1 MCAKKTKKGKDR
13 LDKYYHMA
21 KEQGYRSRAAF
32 KLIQLHKKYN
42 FLTSASVVVD
52 LCAAPGG
59 WLQVARK
66 YMPIAGVLYGVD
78 LASIKKIPNVMT
90 LEGDITSKK
99 TLKRIQTDLNNA
111 KADVVLHDGAPN
123 VGSNWLKDAYGQ
135 SELVLH
141 SLRMACAL
149 LKPNGVFVTKVFR
162 SKDYQSLL
170 WVFNQLFN
178 KVESAKPKASRN
190 ASAEIFVVCEGF
202 KAPKDIDDKLFDP
215 TFVFEDVQTEKK
227 QLKLSHK
234 DLAKIQKKPN
244 REGYEDED
252 YILHKSYPVSEFI
265 TTEHPINVC
274 VEYNALV
281 WDDKAQLYLNHPLT
295 NEDIKIYCADLKVLG
310 RLDFKDLLRWRKKMQ
325 EYKEE
330 LEQKEVDDAMG
341 ESGEANDDDDENDE
355 EAMSDDDGDASG
367 KKKRK
372 EQPLPEDEETAK
384 RELENLRLKVEKVKK
399 NLMKR
404 KKVKEAK
411 RMPTPFDLTEER
423 DDIMDNIPDAA
434 YFSLSSITSRE
445 HLEKALSTASANAAY
460 DNEDNASDSDDDLY
474 VATGVNEDEIDLNN
488 VDLEDEDALDQL
500 LEKQLDSMYEK
511 FTKARE
517 KKQAMA
523 ERRQAVREQERK
535 DLARALLKEKS
546 EATGLSLED
555 LKKSSNPLL
564 ANYDEEVTTN
574 RKVGQW
580 FSQNIF
586 DVLQDD
592 EDSDDDEEEEEAEE
606 DDADMPS
613 AKRRKTEKGS
623 KAANDD
629 DDESD
634 DEEALSANQPTI
646 KSKDGFETVPQEMLD
661 PEVHATTL
669 ATAKKL
675 LRKKARRDFIDD
687 AFNRYAFNDTDL
699 APSWFEQD
707 ESKHNKP
714 MLPVTKEEVEKERQ
728 RFREINE
735 MPIRAV
741 LEARFRKKRKQ
752 AQTMKAAKDKA
763 EVIAN
768 NTEMTTV
775 EKARELRKI
784 YRSAKDDKPKLITTF
799 AKKFKNAAKVPKWIG
814 GAKVQVLDK
823 RMKKDKRA
831 EKASESKKRKR

>member
-13 LDKYYHMA
+13 LDKYYHLA

-32 KLIQLHKKYN
+32 KLIQLNKKYDILSN
-42 FLTSASVVVD
+42 AAVVVD

-99 TLKRIQTDLNNA
+99 TLKRIITDLNHS

-141 SLRMACAL
+141 SMRMACAL

-190 ASAEIFVVCEGF
+190 ASAEIFVICEGF

-215 TFVFEDVQTEKK
+215 SFVFEDTVSEKK

-234 DLAKIQKKPN
+234 DLAKVQKKPN

-252 YILHKSYPVSEFI
+252 YILFKTYPVSEFI

-274 VEYNALV
+274 VEFNALE
-281 WDDKAQLYLNHPLT
+281 WDDKSQLYLNNPMT
-295 NEDIKIYCADLKVLG
+295 TEDIKIYCRDLKVLG
-310 RLDFKDLLRWRKKMQ
+310 RLDFKDLLRWRKNMN
-325 EYKEE
+325 ELKES
-330 LEQKEVDDAMG
+330 LEQKDVDDTMG
-341 ESGEANDDDDENDE
+341 EADAEDDDEVMDGNADIDASKKVRDHPLPDDE
-355 EAMSDDDGDASG
+355 EQS
-367 KKKRK
+367 
-372 EQPLPEDEETAK
+372 K
-384 RELENLRLKVEKVKK
+384 RELDSLRGKVERVKK

-404 KKVKEAK
+404 RKVKEAK
-411 RMPTPFDLTEER
+411 RMPTPFDMTEER
-423 DDIMDNIPDAA
+423 GDIMDNIPDAA
-434 YFSLSSITSRE
+434 YFSLSTITSRH
-445 HLEKALSTASANAAY
+445 HLEQTLETGTANAGY
-460 DNEDNASDSDDDLY
+460 DDSDYSDSDSDIDQK
-474 VATGVNEDEIDLNN
+474 NPEILDLNN
-488 VDLEDEDALDQL
+488 FDLDDDSTVDQL
-500 LEKQLDSMYEK
+500 LELQLDSMFDKY
-511 FTKARE
+511 TKARE
-517 KKQAMA
+517 RKVVMS
-523 ERRQAVREQERK
+523 ERRQQVREQERM
-535 DLARALLKEKS
+535 DLAKALIREKG
-546 EATGLSLED
+546 EASGLSLED
-555 LKKSSNPLL
+555 MKKSTNPLL
-564 ANYDEEVTTN
+564 VNYEDEASSS

-586 DVLQDD
+586 DVLQD
-592 EDSDDDEEEEEAEE
+592 EDKEEEE
-606 DDADMPS
+606 
-613 AKRRKTEKGS
+613 K
-623 KAANDD
+623 
-629 DDESD
+629 ESD
-634 DEEALSANQPTI
+634 DEDAPAFKRRKLSTTPNNESDDDDSEDEEKTTDSAPSAKT
-646 KSKDGFETVPQEMLD
+646 SKDGFETVPQDLLD
-661 PEVHATTL
+661 PDVHATTL

-675 LRKKARRDFIDD
+675 LRKKARREFIDD
-687 AFNRYAFNDTDL
+687 AFNRYSFNDTDS
-699 APSWFEQD
+699 APSWFEDD

-714 MLPVTKEEVEKERQ
+714 MIPVTKEEVEKERQ
-728 RFREINE
+728 RFKEMNA

-752 AQTMKAAKDKA
+752 VQIMKGAKDKA
-763 EVIAN
+763 EVVAN
-768 NTEMTTV
+768 NTEMTAP

-784 YRSAKDDKPKLITTF
+784 YKSAKDDKPRLITAF
-799 AKKFKNAAKVPKWIG
+799 AKKFKNAASVPKWIN

-823 RMKKDKRA
+823 RLKKDKRA
-831 EKASESKKRKR
+831 EKVAKAKLTKKRKR

>member
-42 FLTSASVVVD
+42 FLSSASVVVD

-99 TLKRIQTDLNNA
+99 TLKRIMTDLNHS

-215 TFVFEDVQTEKK
+215 SFVFEDTQTEKK

-281 WDDKAQLYLNHPLT
+281 WDDKSQLYLNHPLT
-295 NEDIKIYCADLKVLG
+295 TEDIKIYCSDLKVLG
-310 RLDFKDLLRWRKKMQ
+310 RLDFKDLLRWRKNMA
-325 EYKEE
+325 EHKEA

-341 ESGEANDDDDENDE
+341 ETGENDEDVDAMNDDDEDQEGGPN
-355 EAMSDDDGDASG
+355 S
-367 KKKRK
+367 KKRR
-372 EQPLPEDEETAK
+372 ENPLPEDEEQAK
-384 RELENLRLKVEKVKK
+384 RELDALKLKVEKVKK
-399 NLMKR
+399 NLLKR

-411 RMPTPFDLTEER
+411 RMPTPFEMTEER
-423 DDIMDNIPDAA
+423 GDIMDNIPDAA
-434 YFSLSSITSRE
+434 YFSLSTITSRD
-445 HLEKALSTASANAAY
+445 HLEQALASGSANAAY
-460 DNEDNASDSDDDLY
+460 DDSDASDSDDDIY
-474 VATGVNEDEIDLNN
+474 NGGDNEDVIDLDGY
-488 VDLEDEDALDQL
+488 DLSDDAVIDEL
-500 LEKQLDSMYEK
+500 LEKQLDSMYDK

-517 KKQAMA
+517 KKQKMA
-523 ERRQAVREQERK
+523 EKRQQVREQERK
-535 DLARALLKEKS
+535 DLSNALLRERS

-555 LKKSSNPLL
+555 LKKGSNPLL
-564 ANYDEEVTTN
+564 ANFDEEATSS

-586 DVLQDD
+586 EVLQDD
-592 EDSDDDEEEEEAEE
+592 EEDEAEEEEDQESDE
-606 DDADMPS
+606 DMPS
-613 AKRRKTEKGS
+613 AKRRKTAKS
-623 KAANDD
+623 TSDD
-629 DDESD
+629 EESD
-634 DEEALSANQPTI
+634 DEEAIAGNQPSVR
-646 KSKDGFETVPQEMLD
+646 SKDGFETVPQEMLD

-669 ATAKKL
+669 ATAKKM
-675 LRKKARRDFIDD
+675 LRKKARREFIDD

-714 MLPVTKEEVEKERQ
+714 MLPVSKEEVEKERQ
-728 RFREINE
+728 RFKEINE

-752 AQTMKAAKDKA
+752 AQIMKAAKDKA

-784 YRSAKDDKPKLITTF
+784 YKSAKDDKPRLITTF

-831 EKASESKKRKR
+831 EKSKESKKRKR